1 MVINYRCKR
10 ENLKNSKKMDN
21 KNKPAFEDFKINV
34 RLKLSALWTAVMFCY
49 IYGDYFELYV
59 PHKVEGLL
67 SGQNMLDSPM
77 KLFIATFLLTLPA
90 LMIFLTLMLHPKLT
104 RTLNLIVGV
113 FFTIFVFLVAI
124 SSLSEWRIF
133 YIFLSII
140 EIIITSLVVWN
151 AWNWKKETRL

>member
-1 MVINYRCKR
+1 
-10 ENLKNSKKMDN
+10 MDN
-21 KNKPAFEDFKINV
+21 NKIIFDDFKINV

-67 SGQNMLDSPM
+67 NGQNMLDSPM

-90 LMIFLTLMLHPKLT
+90 LMIFLTLMLKPKLT
-104 RTLNLIVGV
+104 RILNLIVGV
-113 FFTIFVFLVAI
+113 FFTLFVLLVAI
-124 SSLSEWRIF
+124 SSISEWRIF
-133 YIFLSII
+133 YLFLSII

-151 AWNWKKETRL
+151 ALNWNRVIKP